1 MMNGLTRWLI
11 ASMLSASIAVSLPT
25 IHNITSSIG
34 DESVPTFQSQPQ
46 KMTEENMVDG
56 LANLSL
62 RLSLAKV
69 EWHEP
74 LMTIDLHM
82 NKQLDPDEI
91 YRDIL
96 ELARMGFHQRMNVDQ
111 MLIRVMEK
119 PSFIQGNTDEKLLMT
134 VDARRDRMKSITNI
148 QVPIGKGQ
156 TRRILQNHAMVTY
169 TVYWKE
175 RYGG

>member
-1 MMNGLTRWLI
+1 MNGLTHWLV
-11 ASMLSASIAVSLPT
+11 ASMLSALIAVSLP
-25 IHNITSSIG
+25 ILHNMTRSSA
-34 DESVPTFQSQPQ
+34 DASVPTFQSQPQ
-46 KMTEENMVDG
+46 KMTDENMVDE
-56 LANLSL
+56 LAKLSL

-82 NKQLDPDEI
+82 NKQLEPDEI

-96 ELARMGFHQRMNVDQ
+96 ELSKMGFHQKMNVDQ

-119 PSFIQGNTDEKLLMT
+119 PTFIQGKTDEKLLMT
-134 VDARRDRMKSITNI
+134 VDARRNRMKSITNLK
-148 QVPIGKGQ
+148 VPTGKGE
-156 TRRILQNHAMVTY
+156 TRRILQNHAMLTY
-169 TVYWKE
+169 TDYWKE